1 MQRDA
6 SHPDAR
12 ANFFLVGAP
21 KAGTTSVDRALRDHA
36 DVFLSPIKEP
46 CHFSTDVNAQI
57 ASLLKRKDRVDL
69 SAYLASP
76 RREIV
81 HLCHVESAA
90 DYARLFEGATGQAV
104 IGECSTYYL
113 SSAAA
118 PRNIHA
124 YNPKAKIL
132 ALLRNPLDRIR
143 SHYAMDLSLGL
154 ATRPLPELVEDELK
168 LGPAANWGNC
178 RYYVGASRYA
188 RQLEAYYRYFPPE
201 QVCVLAFEDLVSDTD
216 AVLRR
221 LFGFLGIAAPAGPLV
236 LPRENKSRATRFPL
250 LHSGLRATGL
260 KPVLSHLLKHSL
272 GGRIEEAAQSLY
284 YRERAR
290 IVSDEDLR
298 RVRTLLREEG
308 LDAPVAQAA

>member
-1 MQRDA
+1 
-6 SHPDAR
+6 
-12 ANFFLVGAP
+12 
-21 KAGTTSVDRALRDHA
+21 
-36 DVFLSPIKEP
+36 
-46 CHFSTDVNAQI
+46 
-57 ASLLKRKDRVDL
+57 
-69 SAYLASP
+69 
-76 RREIV
+76 
-81 HLCHVESAA
+81 
-90 DYARLFEGATGQAV
+90 
-104 IGECSTYYL
+104 
-113 SSAAA
+113 
-118 PRNIHA
+118 
-124 YNPKAKIL
+124 
-132 ALLRNPLDRIR
+132 
-143 SHYAMDLSLGL
+143 
-154 ATRPLPELVEDELK
+154 
-168 LGPAANWGNC
+168 
-178 RYYVGASRYA
+178 
-188 RQLEAYYRYFPPE
+188 
-201 QVCVLAFEDLVSDTD
+201 VCVLAFEDLVSDTD